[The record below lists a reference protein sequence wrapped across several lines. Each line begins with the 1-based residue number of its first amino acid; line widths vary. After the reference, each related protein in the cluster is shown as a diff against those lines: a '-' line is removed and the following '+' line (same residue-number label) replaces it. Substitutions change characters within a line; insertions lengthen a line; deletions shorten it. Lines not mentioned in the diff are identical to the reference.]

1 MPTTTTETADMDD
14 NAIKALAKN
23 QSSHWW
29 FVVRREIIRATLCQA
44 KLPAQARILEIGAGT
59 GGNLAMLSEFGEV
72 SACEASATARELC
85 QAATGIR
92 PEAAAL
98 PETLPYPADSFDLVC
113 LFDVLEHIENDTA
126 ALQAIRAP
134 MRRGSRLILTVPAYP
149 WLFGRHDALLEHQRR
164 YTLRELRQ
172 RLARAGYSITQ
183 SRYFNWLLFPLVC
196 IVRLFEKLPGERKPA
211 GHTIPGPLLN
221 RLLAALFR
229 LENSLFRKVRAPF
242 GTSILIIAEPISRQQ
257 EEQMESV

>member
-1 MPTTTTETADMDD
+1 MDD

-29 FVVRREIIRATLCQA
+29 FIVRREIIRATLCQA

-72 SACEASATARELC
+72 SACEASATARDLC

-126 ALQAIRAP
+126 ALQAIRC
-134 MRRGSRLILTVPAYP
+134 
-149 WLFGRHDALLEHQRR
+149 LL
-164 YTLRELRQ
+164 YTSPSPRDKR
-172 RLARAGYSITQ
+172 Q
-183 SRYFNWLLFPLVC
+183 SRMPSS
-196 IVRLFEKLPGERKPA
+196 A
-211 GHTIPGPLLN
+211 
-221 RLLAALFR
+221 
-229 LENSLFRKVRAPF
+229 
-242 GTSILIIAEPISRQQ
+242 
-257 EEQMESV
+257 